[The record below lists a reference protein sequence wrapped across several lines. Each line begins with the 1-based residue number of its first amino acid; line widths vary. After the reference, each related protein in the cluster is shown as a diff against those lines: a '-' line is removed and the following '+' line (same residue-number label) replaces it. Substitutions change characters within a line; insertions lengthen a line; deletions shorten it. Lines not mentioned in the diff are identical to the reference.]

1 VTPSESAFMCFTFL
15 ENNQKFMIPIV
26 SNKYFVNIKNNY
38 AEIKSSQVYKNPFK
52 KPLEIHYSI
61 PTDPLF
67 CITRVVAV
75 YDNVTVEGVVKEK
88 EKAKA

>member
-1 VTPSESAFMCFTFL
+1 MCFTFL